1 MLLSCHFRSSRGSG
15 LWGGQNSSKLHSTQQ
30 LGPMGLRQVDLSRN
44 SFSIYGFLSITK
56 FCRAQSQLRIL
67 KLFKCELW
75 QFEEKWRFFKAILHL
90 VAADSHCLCITFGV
104 FRHKKV
110 YDDDRGSLCGWA
122 STMPWDFW
130 NVQDFQY
137 SVCIFV
143 QCIFCEW
150 GIPINHF
157 WTMLTC
163 W

>member
-1 MLLSCHFRSSRGSG
+1 
-15 LWGGQNSSKLHSTQQ
+15 
-30 LGPMGLRQVDLSRN
+30 
-44 SFSIYGFLSITK
+44 LSITK

-75 QFEEKWRFFKAILHL
+75 QFEEKWRFFKAISHL
-90 VAADSHCLCITFGV
+90 VAADSHCFFITFGV

-143 QCIFCEW
+143 QCIFFVSGAFLSTIFEQCSLVDRCFLRSLCESL
-150 GIPINHF
+150 PTF
-157 WTMLTC
+157 
-163 W
+163 